1 MKSAEEG
8 VLEVRDLGVSFGGL
22 RALRNVSF
30 RLPRGLITG
39 VMGPNGAGKTTL
51 FNLVTGVHRPT
62 AGVVRFSDT
71 ELQHLSPS
79 QICRT
84 GIARTFQSGRPFSNL
99 TARENIMVGLLYGA
113 SPMWDKNAASRKADE
128 VLDFVGLTGQAERQ
142 VSNLNLMERKIVELA
157 RALATQPRLLLLDEI
172 LAGLNP
178 ADLEPAIKIIRRIRD
193 DLGITVLWIEHIMQ
207 VLMKTCEHLIVLHHG
222 EMLMEGTPE
231 SVVAN
236 QQVADAYFGTK
247 GSRRVA

>member
-1 MKSAEEG
+1 M
-8 VLEVRDLGVSFGGL
+8 
-22 RALRNVSF
+22 SF

-39 VMGPNGAGKTTL
+39 IMGPNGAGKTTL

-62 AGVVRFSDT
+62 GGIVRFSGI
-71 ELQHLSPS
+71 ELQNLSPFR
-79 QICRT
+79 ICRS
-84 GIARTFQSGRPFSNL
+84 GIARTFQSGRPFGNL

-113 SPMWDKNAASRKADE
+113 APMRDKHAASRKANE
-128 VLDFVGLTGQAERQ
+128 VLDFVGLARQAERP

-157 RALATQPRLLLLDEI
+157 RALATQPKLLLLDEI

-178 ADLEPAIKIIRRIRD
+178 ADLEPAIKIICRVRD
-193 DLGITVLWIEHIMQ
+193 ELGITVLWIEHIMQ

-222 EMLMEGTPE
+222 EMLTEGMPE
-231 SVVAN
+231 NVVVN

-247 GSRRVA
+247 GPRRGA